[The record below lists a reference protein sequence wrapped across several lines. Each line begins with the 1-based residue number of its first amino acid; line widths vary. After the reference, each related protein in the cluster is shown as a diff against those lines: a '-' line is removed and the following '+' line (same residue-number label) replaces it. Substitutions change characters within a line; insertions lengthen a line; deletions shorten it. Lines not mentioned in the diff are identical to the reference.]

1 MLLDKP
7 LDSHPIEPNV
17 ELPSPACLKRKIIIK
32 NKKKHHH
39 HHHHKK
45 DNNVNNT
52 TINTSAINIS
62 FQQDEVSATP
72 TGNGDV
78 SHHPPLLQ
86 VNLLLSHFSS
96 CGFIFLF
103 FYSKFVK
110 VPKIVQAH
118 QIQIVQVMMNQYQ
131 VKQLVYLVVQNLIKF
146 NKQKR
151 LKLVLKFQHW
161 LIMFNRFILVV
172 LKMLK
177 VSNFFFF

>member
-78 SHHPPLLQ
+78 SHHPPLIQ
-86 VNLLLSHFSS
+86 VIDFSS
-96 CGFIFLF
+96 FLYVSKIFYIIF

-118 QIQIVQVMMNQYQ
+118 QIQIVPVMMNQYQ
-131 VKQLVYLVVQNLIKF
+131 DKQLVYLVVQNLIKF

-161 LIMFNRFILVV
+161 LIMFNRYILVV
-172 LKMLK
+172 LKMQK
-177 VSNFFFF
+177 VSHF

>member
-52 TINTSAINIS
+52 PINTSAINIS
-62 FQQDEVSATP
+62 FQQDEVSAIP

-78 SHHPPLLQ
+78 SHHPPPLQ
-86 VNLLLSHFSS
+86 VFY
-96 CGFIFLF
+96 IFYKLF
-103 FYSKFVK
+103 FI
-110 VPKIVQAH
+110 IV
-118 QIQIVQVMMNQYQ
+118 
-131 VKQLVYLVVQNLIKF
+131 
-146 NKQKR
+146 
-151 LKLVLKFQHW
+151 
-161 LIMFNRFILVV
+161 
-172 LKMLK
+172 
-177 VSNFFFF
+177 FFFFNIANSSKFQR